1 MVKSPVWLLFPV
13 IYKIPDSTFIKPL
26 LLTVASKVAVPVSV
40 LFIVPWLSKIKTGL
54 KLSMKRAPIILNVPV
69 FVHWD

>member
-1 MVKSPVWLLFPV
+1 M
-13 IYKIPDSTFIKPL
+13 
-26 LLTVASKVAVPVSV
+26 TVASKVAVPVSV